1 MTPPARVKRPHKAV
15 RIRRSD
21 LARSQRMKVAF
32 ALFRFSLY
40 GFVGLS
46 SEIIFYNLVR
56 LCSRV
61 PGLSLLFRFE
71 WRVDER
77 LGLDRIWD
85 TPAVAAFGQ
94 CSLWMFPVYALA
106 SFGFIEPLYRHL
118 LRYPVALRA
127 AAYGSAILLWE
138 GVSGRLLQAFTGYE
152 IWRYADAG
160 AVLWGMTSLYILPI
174 WMITGLLVELIYRE
188 LMDPDLLKALESPLP
203 RTPEETEAS
212 LQLMR

>member
-1 MTPPARVKRPHKAV
+1 MTQSARAKRPLKAV
-15 RIRRSD
+15 KIRRSD
-21 LARSQRMKVAF
+21 LERSQRMKFAF

-61 PGLSLLFRFE
+61 PGLELLFRFE
-71 WRVDER
+71 WRVDPDLK
-77 LGLDRIWD
+77 LGDVLSS
-85 TPAVAAFGQ
+85 PAIAAFGQ
-94 CSLWMFPVYALA
+94 CSLWMFLVYALA
-106 SFGFIEPLYRHL
+106 SFGFIEPLYRRL
-118 LRYPVALRA
+118 LRYPVVLRA
-127 AAYGSAILLWE
+127 AAYGTAILLWE
-138 GVSGRLLQAFTGYE
+138 GTSGQLLHWLTGYK
-152 IWRYADAG
+152 IWFYADAG
-160 AVLWGMTSLYILPI
+160 KVMQDMTSLYILPI
-174 WMITGLLVELIYRE
+174 WMVTGLLVELIYRE